1 MDLNLLLHR
10 HQLSLM
16 IADGD
21 LTSDERRAYDQFTRD
36 NAQLICR
43 ARDAMGA
50 RPAPV
55 GFVT

>member
-1 MDLNLLLHR
+1 MDLNLLLQR

-36 NAQLICR
+36 NAQQIRR

-50 RPAPV
+50 RSAPV

>member
-1 MDLNLLLHR
+1 MDLNLLLQR

-36 NAQLICR
+36 NAQQIRR